1 MGAEE
6 LTMPAPAGNDNASS
20 TGLYAKHPT
29 HNVVVPVD
37 APPSELATLARDLG
51 DGALWIAER
60 LAAEVEH
67 ITVDGGK
74 AQKLIGLYA
83 AVAHELQQLAAE
95 LEGVTGIKAS
105 PLGQLSAKRYVEI
118 NTKQTQALSLILSQ
132 CRTAWVRLQDRVT
145 VLAAGEAEEEE
156 GRKRAL
162 VELDGSAF
170 PVLNYLAT
178 HMRVAKRMMRD
189 LASNRAWQKRG
200 EDDDS
205 DLTALVMKDIENG

>member
-145 VLAAGEAEEEE
+145 VLAQQVKEVNGEVSA
-156 GRKRAL
+156 RLPFSARDILRADDVDT
-162 VELDGSAF
+162 VED
-170 PVLNYLAT
+170 
-178 HMRVAKRMMRD
+178 RVD
-189 LASNRAWQKRG
+189 
-200 EDDDS
+200 
-205 DLTALVMKDIENG
+205 NGIFW